1 MDMMFHDLVITDG
14 DFERLVQFI
23 HKNYGIDLSKKRQL
37 ITSRLSHSLKEKG
50 YSDFKSFLEHLFT
63 SRDPQDLEL
72 VLNKLT
78 TNYTYFLREK
88 DHFTF
93 FQNTV
98 LPELEQRHRRDKVL
112 SIWSAGC
119 SSGEEPYTL
128 SIYLKEYFGAH
139 ANEWDTRILATDI
152 SHQAMAKAQAGV
164 YQPPADMP
172 TEWLRRYFV
181 PSQATP
187 GEYAVAPAI
196 RNNVI
201 FRTFNLMDPIRFKLK
216 FDVIF
221 CRNVMI
227 YFDQSTRDALV
238 RRFYDAMNPNAY
250 LFISHS
256 ESLGQTPLF
265 RMVAPAVYRK
275 NSAPSRPQEGVKQT
289 HVTSA
294 T

>member
-1 MDMMFHDLVITDG
+1 MDMMFHDLVITDA
-14 DFERLVQFI
+14 DFQRLVQFI

-37 ITSRLSHSLKEKG
+37 ITSRLSHSLKARG
-50 YSDFKSFLEHLFT
+50 YPDFKSFLEHLFT
-63 SRDPQDLEL
+63 SKDPQDLEL

-93 FQNTV
+93 FRNTI

-128 SIYLKEYFGAH
+128 SIYLKEYFGPH
-139 ANEWDTRILATDI
+139 AGEWDTRILATDI
-152 SHQAMAKAQAGV
+152 SQQAMAKAKAGI

-172 TEWLRRYFV
+172 PEWLRRYFV
-181 PSQATP
+181 PSKATP
-187 GEYAVAPAI
+187 GEYAVAPDI

-201 FRTFNLMDPIRFKLK
+201 FRTFNLMDPIQFKLK

-238 RRFYDAMNPNAY
+238 RRFYDAMTPNAY

-275 NSAPSRPQEGVKQT
+275 NSAPSRPQEGAKQT

>member
-1 MDMMFHDLVITDG
+1 MDMMFHDLAITDA
-14 DFERLVQFI
+14 DFQRLVRFI
-23 HKNYGIDLSKKRQL
+23 HENYGIDLSKKRQL
-37 ITSRLSHSLKEKG
+37 ITSRLSQSLKSRG
-50 YSDFKSFLEHLFT
+50 YHDFKSFLEHLFT
-63 SRDPQDLEL
+63 TKDPQDLEL

-98 LPELEQRHRRDKVL
+98 LPELAQRHQKDKVL

-128 SIYLKEYFGAH
+128 SMCLKEYFGAQ
-139 ANEWDTRILATDI
+139 ASQWDTRVLATDI
-152 SHQAMAKAQAGV
+152 SQQAMAKAKAAV

-172 TEWLRRYFV
+172 SNWLRRYFV
-181 PSQATP
+181 KEKSGT
-187 GEYAVAPAI
+187 EYTVAPLI
-196 RNNVI
+196 RDNVI
-201 FRTFNLMDPIRFKLK
+201 FRTFNLMDPIRFRLK

-227 YFDQSTRDALV
+227 YFDQATRDALV
-238 RRFYDAMNPNAY
+238 RRFHNAMNPNAY

-265 RMVAPAVYRK
+265 RTVAPAVYR
-275 NSAPSRPQEGVKQT
+275 RV
-289 HVTSA
+289 
-294 T
+294 

>member
-1 MDMMFHDLVITDG
+1 MDMMFHGLTITDS
-14 DFERLVQFI
+14 DFQRLVQFI
-23 HKNYGIDLSKKRQL
+23 HANYGIDLSKKRQL
-37 ITSRLSHSLKEKG
+37 ITSRLSHALKEEG
-50 YSDFKSFLEHLFT
+50 YQDFSSFLQHLFT
-63 SRDPQDLEL
+63 AKDPKDLEL

-128 SIYLKEYFGAH
+128 SIYLKEYFGPQASQ
-139 ANEWDTRILATDI
+139 WDTRILATDI
-152 SHQAMAKAQAGV
+152 SQQAMAKAKAAV

-172 TEWLRRYFV
+172 DAWLRRYFL
-181 PSQATP
+181 PSRTHP
-187 GEYAVAPAI
+187 GEYTVTPAI
-196 RNNVI
+196 RDNVI
-201 FRTFNLMDPIRFKLK
+201 FRTFNLMDPIQFKLK

-227 YFDQSTRDALV
+227 YFDQSTRDALI
-238 RRFYDAMNPNAY
+238 RRFYNAMAPNAY

-275 NSAPSRPQEGVKQT
+275 NSAPTRLSKG
-289 HVTSA
+289 SDA

>member
-1 MDMMFHDLVITDG
+1 MDLMFHDLTITDA
-14 DFERLVQFI
+14 DFQRLVRFI
-23 HKNYGIDLSKKRQL
+23 QENYGIDLSKKRQL
-37 ITSRLSHSLKEKG
+37 ITSRLSQSLKSRG
-50 YSDFKSFLEHLFT
+50 YHDFKSFLEHLFT

-93 FQNTV
+93 FQQTV
-98 LPELEQRHRRDKVL
+98 LPELEKRHQRDKIL
-112 SIWSAGC
+112 AIWSAGC

-128 SIYLKEYFGAH
+128 SMCLKDYFGPQAKQ
-139 ANEWDTRILATDI
+139 WDTRVLATDI
-152 SHQAMAKAQAGV
+152 SQQAMSKAQAAV

-172 TEWLRRYFV
+172 ADWLRRYFIQDA
-181 PSQATP
+181 PGSQYT
-187 GEYAVAPAI
+187 VAPII
-196 RNNVI
+196 RSNVI
-201 FRTFNLMDPIRFKLK
+201 FRTFNLMDPIRFRLK

-227 YFDQSTRDALV
+227 YFDQKTRDGLIQ
-238 RRFYDAMNPNAY
+238 RFYNAMAPNAY

-265 RMVAPAVYRK
+265 RMVSPAVYR
-275 NSAPSRPQEGVKQT
+275 RV
-289 HVTSA
+289 
-294 T
+294 

>member
-1 MDMMFHDLVITDG
+1 MDMMFHDLTISDA
-14 DFERLVQFI
+14 DFQQLVQFI

-37 ITSRLSHSLKEKG
+37 ITSRLSHSLKAKG
-50 YSDFKSFLEHLFT
+50 YKDFKSFLDHLFT
-63 SRDPQDLEL
+63 SKDPEDLEL

-98 LPELEQRHRRDKVL
+98 LPELEKRHSRDKVL

-128 SIYLKEYFGAH
+128 SIYLKEYFGAQ
-139 ANEWDTRILATDI
+139 ANQWDTRILATDI
-152 SHQAMAKAQAGV
+152 SQQAMAKAKAGI

-172 TEWLRRYFV
+172 NEWLRRYFV
-181 PSQATP
+181 PSKTNP
-187 GEYAVAPAI
+187 GEYSVAPVI

-201 FRTFNLMDPIRFKLK
+201 FRTFNLMNPIQFRLK

-227 YFDQSTRDALV
+227 YFDQNTRDALV
-238 RRFYDAMNPNAY
+238 RRFYGAMNPNSY

-265 RMVAPAVYRK
+265 QMVSPAVYRK
-275 NSAPSRPQEGVKQT
+275 NSAPSR
-289 HVTSA
+289 S
-294 T
+294 

>member
-1 MDMMFHDLVITDG
+1 MDMMFHDLAITDA
-14 DFERLVQFI
+14 DFQRLVRFI
-23 HKNYGIDLSKKRQL
+23 HENYGIDLSKKRQL
-37 ITSRLSHSLKEKG
+37 ITSRLSQSLKSRG
-50 YSDFKSFLEHLFT
+50 YHDFKSFLEHLFT
-63 SRDPQDLEL
+63 TKDPQDLEL

-98 LPELEQRHRRDKVL
+98 LPELAQRHQKDKVL

-128 SIYLKEYFGAH
+128 SMCLKEYFGAQ
-139 ANEWDTRILATDI
+139 ASQWDTRVLATDI
-152 SHQAMAKAQAGV
+152 SQQAMAKAKAAV

-172 TEWLRRYFV
+172 SNWLRRYFV
-181 PSQATP
+181 KEKSGT
-187 GEYAVAPAI
+187 EYTVAPLI
-196 RNNVI
+196 RDNVI
-201 FRTFNLMDPIRFKLK
+201 FRTFNLMDPIRFRLK

-227 YFDQSTRDALV
+227 YFDQATRDALV
-238 RRFYDAMNPNAY
+238 RRFHNAMNPNAY

-265 RMVAPAVYRK
+265 RMVAPVVYRR
-275 NSAPSRPQEGVKQT
+275 A
-289 HVTSA
+289 
-294 T
+294 

>member
-1 MDMMFHDLVITDG
+1 MDMMFHSLSITDA
-14 DFERLVQFI
+14 DFRRLVEFI
-23 HKNYGIDLSKKRQL
+23 QKHYGIDLSNKRQL
-37 ITSRLSHSLKEKG
+37 ITSRLSQSLKSRG
-50 YSDFKSFLEHLFT
+50 YTDFKSFLEHLFT
-63 SRDPQDLEL
+63 KQDPQDLEL

-88 DHFTF
+88 EHFTF
-93 FQNTV
+93 FQDTV
-98 LPELEQRHRRDKVL
+98 LPELEQRHSRDKTL

-128 SIYLKEYFGAH
+128 SMYLKEYFGTRSGQ
-139 ANEWDTRILATDI
+139 WDTRVLATDI
-152 SHQAMAKAQAGV
+152 SQQALAKAKAAV

-172 TEWLRRYFV
+172 TAWLHRYFTHS
-181 PSQATP
+181 PRDGT
-187 GEYAVAPAI
+187 EYTVAPAI

-201 FRTFNLMDPIRFKLK
+201 FRTFNLMDPIRFRLK

-227 YFDQSTRDALV
+227 YFDTSTRDALV

-265 RMVAPAVYRK
+265 QMVSPAVYRK
-275 NSAPSRPQEGVKQT
+275 NSSPTRS
-289 HVTSA
+289 
-294 T
+294 